1 MLKLRR
7 FFIVF
12 VLGIMFTAV
21 IMAVT
26 SKPTTTVITTENPQ
40 LANKIPVLT
49 IALVADTHNYNDNLQ
64 MALEIAKE
72 NKVDFVIHLGDM
84 SNVGTLEELTNA
96 KKGLDESGLEYF
108 VLPGDHEYYVSEW
121 NGSPSINNFANVFGE
136 VLDGLVLTWNSINLK
151 FEIIS
156 LCETSSEC
164 GNLKSI
170 TGFASF
176 VNEVNFKFKNEDKY
190 LFLHE
195 PLYPLGKDSQLLE
208 RVRKS
213 NVKAVFAGDA
223 HFSSETPDSV
233 RSSLKHIVIGA
244 LTEERNLQTPRFS
257 LLRLYANGEYSV
269 EEIILDN
276 N

>member
-64 MALEIAKE
+64 MVLEIAKE

-84 SNVGTLEELTNA
+84 SNVGTLEELANA
-96 KKGLDESGLEYF
+96 KKVLDESGLKYF

-121 NGSPSINNFANVFGE
+121 NGNPSINNFLKVFGAVPTSLRLYKSGE
-136 VLDGLVLTWNSINLK
+136 SNL
-151 FEIIS
+151 E
-156 LCETSSEC
+156 LRM
-164 GNLKSI
+164 
-170 TGFASF
+170 
-176 VNEVNFKFKNEDKY
+176 KNEESNLELRNEDEY
-190 LFLHE
+190 IFVHE